1 MHEIVNPDN
10 LKELTERDLRQ
21 EVRRFQ
27 GIVSQLRKQGDHNGV
42 VPIEIEIC
50 YLQRELELRT
60 RFSSKERT
68 RPPQQRQPQ
77 IEFETEV

>member
-50 YLQRELELRT
+50 
-60 RFSSKERT
+60 
-68 RPPQQRQPQ
+68 
-77 IEFETEV
+77 